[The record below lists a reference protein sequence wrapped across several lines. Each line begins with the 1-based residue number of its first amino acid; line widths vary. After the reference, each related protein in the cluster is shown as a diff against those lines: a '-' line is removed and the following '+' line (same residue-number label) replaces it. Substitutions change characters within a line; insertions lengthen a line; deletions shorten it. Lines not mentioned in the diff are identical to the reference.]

1 MRSSIPIS
9 CSEPE
14 MSILSSLLLN
24 IRNQSKPITSARPFL
39 VSDSNFILKTL
50 PLLTAAPECAA
61 LCFNLSVQ
69 LVVGHKVDVLD
80 PGEKLIEMEELKR
93 EVINLFSEVTG
104 MESPSGLSNS
114 ILV

>member
-61 LCFNLSVQ
+61 LCFYLSVQ

-80 PGEKLIEMEELKR
+80 PGEKMIEMEEQKEKISTCSQKLL
-93 EVINLFSEVTG
+93 EWNH
-104 MESPSGLSNS
+104 PQA
-114 ILV
+114 

>member
-1 MRSSIPIS
+1 MR
-9 CSEPE
+9 
-14 MSILSSLLLN
+14 
-24 IRNQSKPITSARPFL
+24 
-39 VSDSNFILKTL
+39 
-50 PLLTAAPECAA
+50 AAPECAA
-61 LCFNLSVQ
+61 LCFYLSVQ